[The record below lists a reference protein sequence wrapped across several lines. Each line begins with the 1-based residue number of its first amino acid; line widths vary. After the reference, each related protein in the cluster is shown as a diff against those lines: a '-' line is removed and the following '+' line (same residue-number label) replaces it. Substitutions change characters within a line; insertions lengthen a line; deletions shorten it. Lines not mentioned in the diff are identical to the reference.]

1 MKNLLRTFL
10 FSVGPLVILLA
21 ASPATA
27 GPLSQEASCLL
38 KTSLAGVKVA
48 KIQNAQSI
56 RCLLDRTK
64 YDASEGDGLTAQE
77 ADDCLLGGPSS
88 RVPKARSRVASI
100 AATKCSPNPSFGF
113 STADNIG
120 RAAAEQSLGLAQDL
134 FGNNV
139 GNAVVPKANDLKLAG
154 CQIAAAKG
162 TNKIFAKQL
171 QQFSNCFKAGLKSNS
186 IIDAASLNSC
196 LDDVASDPQG
206 KIAKSIS
213 GLSKTLARKC
223 NLPGI
228 HTPLPGACAG
238 AGTQAACLGE
248 RTACRACLQIADAHD
263 LSMRDCDL
271 FDDGA
276 ANQSCIACNGAASL
290 CDRRFDALVY
300 PTSHNT
306 MSNAIDGW
314 LAPNNATTIPTQ
326 LASGIRSLMLDAW
339 YWGGDAVLCHGGEIV
354 PGLGCDIT
362 GQKALDI
369 GLSELK
375 TYLDNHPHEV
385 LSIILESY
393 ISEADMLADF
403 TSSGL
408 IDHVYAHNDADPWPT
423 LRELISA
430 GTRLVVFTDDSS
442 ASLDWYHYVWS
453 HAWETHY
460 SFTTP
465 ESFSCDPNRGSTD
478 NPLHILNHFLTA
490 PFASVA
496 LASSVNFNPLFRDRV
511 LTCQNASGALPNF
524 VTVDFENI
532 GDVYKVVRELNRLP
546 EL

>member
-1 MKNLLRTFL
+1 MKNHFRTFL
-10 FSVGPLVILLA
+10 FSVGTLAILLA
-21 ASPATA
+21 ASPVTA

-48 KIQNAQSI
+48 RVQNAQSI

-64 YDASEGDGLTAQE
+64 YDPAEGDGLTAQE

-88 RVPKARSRVASI
+88 RVPKARSRVSSI

-139 GNAVVPKANDLKLAG
+139 GSAVVPKANDSKLAG

-171 QQFSNCFKAGLKSNS
+171 QEFSNCFKDGLKSNTVN
-186 IIDAASLNSC
+186 DAAAVNGC
-196 LDDVASDPQG
+196 LDEVAGDPQG

-213 GLSKTLARKC
+213 GLGKILARKC
-223 NLPGI
+223 DLPGMAD
-228 HTPLPGACAG
+228 PLPGVCAD
-238 AGTQAACLGE
+238 AGDQAACLGQ
-248 RTACRACLQIADAHD
+248 RTACRACLQLTDAHD

-276 ANQSCIACNGAASL
+276 ANQSCIECNGAASL
-290 CDRRFDALVY
+290 CDRRFDEVVF
-300 PTSHNT
+300 PTSHNA
-306 MSNAIDGW
+306 MSNNTEGW
-314 LAPNNATTIPTQ
+314 LAPNNETTTVTQ
-326 LASGIRSLMLDAW
+326 LGSGIRSLMLDAW

-362 GQKALDI
+362 GQKPLDT
-369 GLSELK
+369 GLSELT

-385 LSIILESY
+385 LSIIFESY

-403 TSSGL
+403 SSSGL
-408 IDHVYAHNDADPWPT
+408 IAHVYAHNSGDPWPT
-423 LRELISA
+423 LRELITA
-430 GTRLVVFTDDSS
+430 DTRLVVFTDDSN
-442 ASLDWYHYVWS
+442 ASLDWHHYVWQ

-465 ESFSCDPNRGSTD
+465 ESLSCDPNRGSTD

-490 PFASVA
+490 PLPSTA
-496 LASSVNFNPLFRDRV
+496 LATSVNFNPLFRDRV
-511 LTCQNASGALPNF
+511 LTCQNTSGALPNF
-524 VTVDFENI
+524 ITVDFENI
-532 GDVYKVVRELNRLP
+532 GDVYKVVRERNRLP